1 MILMVWLASNPL
13 ISSKSWV
20 KLSLFLTASQIH
32 EMRHTACCSKAV
44 VALEALRE

>member
-32 EMRHTACCSKAV
+32 EMRHTLHPLFEGSGCFGGT
-44 VALEALRE
+44 